1 LAMLGRANV
10 PAATKP
16 KELRSNDRR
25 VSLAIRFL
33 PFLALRHCRR
43 RLASLF
49 PGAIYDDVLH
59 LCSPP
64 VDVGGIKRLT

>member
-1 LAMLGRANV
+1 LAMWGRANV

-33 PFLALRHCRR
+33 SFLAL
-43 RLASLF
+43 
-49 PGAIYDDVLH
+49 
-59 LCSPP
+59 
-64 VDVGGIKRLT
+64 